1 MACFR
6 VMYFLIDPMSE
17 VKYQIKL
24 LICYF
29 LLWKHTYLFKNALIW
44 NGLINTELCTNKCKL
59 KVEIGFDQRLSLFK
73 AQTNF
78 RGMFF
83 EKLFVWVFFETGWFF
98 RKYFL
103 TNFTV
108 LAYFLNWL
116 YKKVSLN
123 NLEIHMSFHLIYFGD
138 IFGSNDAISDKCSP

>member
-29 LLWKHTYLFKNALIW
+29 LLWKHTSLFKNVLIW

-59 KVEIGFDQRLSLFK
+59 KVEIG
-73 AQTNF
+73 
-78 RGMFF
+78 MFF
-83 EKLFVWVFFETGWFF
+83 EKLFVWVFFEASWYFS
-98 RKYFL
+98 KSFL

-116 YKKVSLN
+116 HKKVSLN
-123 NLEIHMSFHLIYFGD
+123 NLEIHMPFHLIYFGN